1 MEILVTKKN
10 LKAIKELGFKA
21 EQITDTVYS
30 VEVPVDLMTYLKTLN
45 ESDVDC
51 MFHKGEHV
59 EVLANKDDDF
69 NDFLGAI
76 VGYTGEGI
84 LKVKDQDDNVF
95 EVDVNQC
102 KNVD

>member
-10 LKAIKELGFKA
+10 IKAIKELGFKA

-45 ESDVDC
+45 EAEVDC
-51 MFHKGEHV
+51 MFDKGDHV

-69 NDFLGAI
+69 NDFLGTL
-76 VGYTGEGI
+76 VGYSGEGI
-84 LKVKDQDDNVF
+84 LQVKDQDDNVF
-95 EVDVNQC
+95 EVGENQC
-102 KNVD
+102 KKVD